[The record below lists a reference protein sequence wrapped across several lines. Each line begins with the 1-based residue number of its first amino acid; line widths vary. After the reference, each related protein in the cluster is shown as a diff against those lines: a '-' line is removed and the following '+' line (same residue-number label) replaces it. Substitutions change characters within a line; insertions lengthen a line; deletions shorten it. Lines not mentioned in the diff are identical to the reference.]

1 MKSRSMIYTAAVT
14 MAFALLSGS
23 PPLAQQQQQQQT
35 PQGAS
40 AIKPSST
47 EPVSLSV
54 AVTDQQGQALTGL
67 KQEDFK
73 VYENGVEQTI
83 NSFSAGDSPISW
95 GLVLDRSDADQKIV
109 DDVYP
114 SAFHVIFE
122 KADRD
127 EAFLV
132 AFDDQVKMLSDFTS
146 NYGQLLGALSRTR
159 PGRRAALYDAV
170 AFGLNHVRQGKNRKK
185 ALVVI
190 TDGGDDGSKITFRQL
205 LERASREGIPTYI
218 VGITESLSLKP
229 PRSKGG
235 DWQRGLKKLAE
246 ATGAHAHFPNE
257 MSQCEAAMKAMA
269 EEVDRQYH
277 LEYRSNNPARDGKWR
292 KITAVVIRERGKDTA
307 RVIQTRAGYFAAKEK
322 R

>member
-1 MKSRSMIYTAAVT
+1 MKSQSMIYTTAAT
-14 MAFALLSGS
+14 LAFALLSGS
-23 PPLAQQQQQQQT
+23 PPLAQQQQHQSS
-35 PQGAS
+35 QGAS
-40 AIKPSST
+40 VIKPSST
-47 EPVSLSV
+47 ERVSLSV

-146 NYGQLLGALSRTR
+146 NYGQLLAALSRTR

-229 PRSKGG
+229 PRSKGVN
-235 DWQRGLKKLAE
+235 WQRELKKLAE
-246 ATGAHAHFPNE
+246 ATGAHAHFPKD
-257 MSQCEAAMKAMA
+257 MLQCEEAMKAMA
-269 EEVDRQYH
+269 EDVNRQYH

-292 KITAVVIRERGKDTA
+292 KITAVVIREREKDTA
-307 RVIQTRAGYFAAKEK
+307 RVVQTRTGYFAITGK

>member
-14 MAFALLSGS
+14 MAFTLLLGS
-23 PPLAQQQQQQQT
+23 PLAQQQQHQS
-35 PQGAS
+35 PQGTP

-47 EPVSLSV
+47 EPISLSV
-54 AVTDQQGQALTGL
+54 AVTDQQGQALAGL

-83 NSFSAGDSPISW
+83 NSFGAGGSPISW
-95 GLVLDRSDADQKIV
+95 GLILDRLDVDKKIM
-109 DDVYP
+109 DDVYT
-114 SAFHVIFE
+114 ATFHVIFG

-132 AFDDQVKMLSDFTS
+132 AFDDRVEMLSDFIS
-146 NYGQLLGALSRTR
+146 DYGRLLGALRPTR
-159 PGRRAALYDAV
+159 PGHRAALYDAV

-229 PRSKGG
+229 PRSKGV
-235 DWQRGLKKLAE
+235 DWQRELKKLAE

-257 MSQCEAAMKAMA
+257 MSQCEEAMKAMA

-292 KITAVVIRERGKDTA
+292 KITVVVSRESEKNIS
-307 RVIQTRAGYFAAKEK
+307 RVVQTRAGYFAITGK

>member
-14 MAFALLSGS
+14 LAFALLSGS
-23 PPLAQQQQQQQT
+23 PPLAQQQRQT
-35 PQGAS
+35 PQGTS

-47 EPVSLSV
+47 EPISLSV
-54 AVTDQQGQALTGL
+54 AVTDQTGQAITGL

-95 GLVLDRSDADQKIV
+95 GLILDRLDVNQKIM
-109 DDVYP
+109 DDVYT
-114 SAFHVIFE
+114 ATFHVIFG

-132 AFDDQVKMLSDFTS
+132 AFDDRVEMLSDFIS
-146 NYGQLLGALSRTR
+146 DYGRLLGALRPTR
-159 PGRRAALYDAV
+159 PGHRAALYDAV

-235 DWQRGLKKLAE
+235 DWQRELKKLAE
-246 ATGAHAHFPNE
+246 VTGAHAHFPNE
-257 MSQCEAAMKAMA
+257 MSQCEEMMKAMA
-269 EEVDRQYH
+269 EEVNRQYH

-292 KITAVVIRERGKDTA
+292 KITAVVSREREKDGA
-307 RVIQTRAGYFAAKEK
+307 RVVQTRAGYFAITGK

>member
-1 MKSRSMIYTAAVT
+1 MFQTVAVIL
-14 MAFALLSGS
+14 ALMLPLVPLAGS
-23 PPLAQQQQQQQT
+23 PSVAQRQQQESAQD
-35 PQGAS
+35 AS
-40 AIKPSST
+40 AIWPAST
-47 EPVSLSV
+47 DPVSLSV
-54 AVTDQQGQALTGL
+54 TASDQKGRAITGL
-67 KQEDFK
+67 KKEDFK

-83 NSFSAGDSPISW
+83 NSFRSGDSPISW
-95 GLVLDRSDADQKIV
+95 GLVLDRSDANQKIM
-109 DDVYP
+109 DDVYHA
-114 SAFHVIFE
+114 AFHIIFE
-122 KADRD
+122 IADRD

-132 AFDDQVKMLSDFTS
+132 AFDDQVKVLSDFTS

-159 PGRRAALYDAV
+159 PGHRAALYDAV
-170 AFGLNHVRQGKNRKK
+170 AFALNHVRQGKNRKK

-235 DWQRGLKKLAE
+235 QWQTELKKLAE

-257 MSQCEAAMKAMA
+257 MSQCEEAMKAMA

-292 KITAVVIRERGKDTA
+292 KITVVVSREREKDTA
-307 RVIQTRAGYFAAKEK
+307 RVVQTRAGYFAATEK